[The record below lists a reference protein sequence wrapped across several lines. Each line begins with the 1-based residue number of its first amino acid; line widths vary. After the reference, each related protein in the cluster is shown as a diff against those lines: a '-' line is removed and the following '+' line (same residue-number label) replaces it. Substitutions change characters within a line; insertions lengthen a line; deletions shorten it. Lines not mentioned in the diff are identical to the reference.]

1 MSVPAEKGE
10 PPPEGETVC
19 CHHALYKKEVGLIMG
34 ILGNFVSTRDTDPFS
49 DRERASELQ
58 VVLEE
63 MEMIW
68 QYCDTSTQ
76 FVLSENAINVN
87 GALGLL
93 CEFLYRIARGTYTTV
108 CSVVV
113 CMLWLSLVGQN
124 GLVTMGHFFVILPYL
139 ASGKRWS
146 TETEVRKQKYQK
158 VFAMWHTVYNV
169 SYPLWQTQLFQY
181 SSLKK
186 HLFKPSISIA

>member
-49 DRERASELQ
+49 DRDRASELQ

-93 CEFLYRIARGTYTTV
+93 CEFLYRIARGTCTTV
-108 CSVVV
+108 CSVD
-113 CMLWLSLVGQN
+113 W
-124 GLVTMGHFFVILPYL
+124 FVIMYVV
-139 ASGKRWS
+139 
-146 TETEVRKQKYQK
+146 T
-158 VFAMWHTVYNV
+158 
-169 SYPLWQTQLFQY
+169 
-181 SSLKK
+181 
-186 HLFKPSISIA
+186 